1 MNNKCIVCDKD
12 ISDEDIFTKV
22 EINMHSLIYD
32 DTRREKDFLVPNG
45 PIHLTE
51 KFYLCNICSHGLMA
65 HSVKD
70 IATAI
75 VKTCTENKG
84 ENK

>member
-1 MNNKCIVCDKD
+1 MNDKCIVCNKD

-22 EINMHSLIYD
+22 KIDMRSLIYD
-32 DTRREKDFLVPNG
+32 DTRHEEDFLVPNG

-51 KFYLCNICSHGLMA
+51 KFYLCDICSHGLMT

-75 VKTCTENKG
+75 VKSRHLE
-84 ENK
+84 